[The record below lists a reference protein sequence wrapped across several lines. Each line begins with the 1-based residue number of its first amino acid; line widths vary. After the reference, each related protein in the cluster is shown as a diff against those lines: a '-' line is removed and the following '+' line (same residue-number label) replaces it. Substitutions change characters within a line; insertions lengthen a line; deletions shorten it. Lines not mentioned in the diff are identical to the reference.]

1 MLDRLQETLE
11 PLSAE
16 RSRDLL
22 DAARART
29 RLTAR
34 SRYARAK
41 SAGWPVLQ
49 TALAAAISWL
59 IATRVLGHP
68 DPFFAPVA
76 AIMSLGATR
85 GQRPRPAIEMMLGV
99 ALGVGVGDI
108 LVHELGRGIIQLGA
122 VVALAMAIAVLV
134 GAGRVLLTEAAI
146 SATLVVTVSP
156 STGGGFPP
164 QRLID
169 ALVGGA
175 VALLFSQVLFPVN
188 PLRMVRDAA
197 RSVLTELGETL
208 ANVAGALEARD
219 LDAAEDALGRA
230 RRANDDWSRFDQ
242 ALDAGRETA
251 RFAPRRR
258 RLRSRVADF
267 RDAGLPIDLMVTDTH
282 VLARGAV
289 RTLMIDDPLP
299 DELVGAIRELS
310 DACKCIIDSQLD
322 DEDGA
327 SEVRDLALRA
337 TRMASGTLDPSEN
350 LSASVLVGYTQATAA
365 DILRALGEER
375 DPAHELVGS
384 VAADAQAS

>member
-1 MLDRLQETLE
+1 MLDRLHDRLE

-34 SRYARAK
+34 SRYSRAK
-41 SAGWPVLQ
+41 AAGWPVLQ
-49 TALAAAISWL
+49 TALAAAIAWL
-59 IATRVLGHP
+59 IATRALGHD

-99 ALGVGVGDI
+99 ALGVGVGDT
-108 LVHELGRGIIQLGA
+108 LVHEFGRGIVQLGV

-146 SATLVVTVSP
+146 SAALVVTVSP

-188 PLRMVRDAA
+188 PLRLVRDAA
-197 RSVLTELGETL
+197 ESVLTELGETI
-208 ANVAGALEARD
+208 ADVAAALEARD

-242 ALDAGRETA
+242 ALDVGRETA

-258 RLRSRVADF
+258 RLRSRMAEL
-267 RDAGLPIDLMVTDTH
+267 RDAGLPVDLMVTDTH

-289 RTLMIDDPLP
+289 RALMIDDPLP
-299 DELVGAIRELS
+299 DELIGALRDLA
-310 DACKCIIDSQLD
+310 DACRCIGSELGQTERAD
-322 DEDGA
+322 
-327 SEVRDLALRA
+327 EVRELALRA
-337 TRMASGTLDPSEN
+337 TRMATCSVRPEEN

-365 DILRALGEER
+365 DILRALGVER
-375 DPAHELVGS
+375 EPAHELVGS
-384 VAADAQAS
+384 VAADAQGS